1 MVAASGV
8 TVSHN
13 SMASVASKHH
23 GQEVRTEQE
32 MVAQREPSHT
42 TASSDSDRRD
52 EGVVD
57 AALNIVISEYWSNA
71 PHAQQQASGLED
83 SKEGPIG
90 PLSSPGSA
98 DCHQGPSR
106 LLASPGSADSHQG
119 PSRLLSSPGSADSHQ
134 GPSRLL
140 SSPGLADSHQG
151 PSRLPSSPG
160 SADSHYGPSP
170 LLYSPGSADSC
181 HVAAGPETAAM
192 SHEVARKMR
201 SLFYKDCFSDTD
213 NEDDH

>member
-8 TVSHN
+8 TVSLN

-106 LLASPGSADSHQG
+106 LL
-119 PSRLLSSPGSADSHQ
+119 
-134 GPSRLL
+134 

>member
-42 TASSDSDRRD
+42 TASSDCDRRD

-83 SKEGPIG
+83 S
-90 PLSSPGSA
+90 
-98 DCHQGPSR
+98 
-106 LLASPGSADSHQG
+106 PGSADSHKG
-119 PSRLLSSPGSADSHQ
+119 PF
-134 GPSRLL
+134 
-140 SSPGLADSHQG
+140 
-151 PSRLPSSPG
+151 RLPSSPG